1 MAYARILAMVDTQE
15 SSPGR
20 RWFGQH
26 SVAVV
31 AAVVAAVLGGVAT
44 AWGENL
50 FTPGASD
57 SGAQVRVLEATI
69 KDLESANGR
78 LEDEL
83 TALRDQNDSRR
94 AELDDLE
101 AQNQELR
108 EENDRLRDQAG
119 ADDGAGTDA
128 GVDDGAGPDDSAEGA
143 SAVVSGVRRE
153 TNAPVQVMLHTCL
166 DLDTTSAGWG
176 AASVPQDLC
185 YGDAGVEGA
194 RLTIMSGVPS
204 RADCEAQTTW
214 QQTIASDAVAE
225 GMHLCVQTNERRTAY
240 AHIATV
246 NRDAETVAFDLV
258 VWESS

>member
-1 MAYARILAMVDTQE
+1 MDTQE
-15 SSPGR
+15 SPPSR
-20 RWFGQH
+20 RAGWFGQH

-57 SGAQVRVLEATI
+57 SGEQVRVLEARV
-69 KDLESANGR
+69 KDLEAANGQ
-78 LEDEL
+78 LEAEL
-83 TALRDQNDSRR
+83 ASLRAENDSRQ

-108 EENDRLRDQAG
+108 EENQRLRDQASAGDGARADDGTDAG
-119 ADDGAGTDA
+119 ADDGTA
-128 GVDDGAGPDDSAEGA
+128 PDDSAGGA
-143 SAVVSGVRRE
+143 SAVVSGIRRE
-153 TNAPVQVMLHTCL
+153 TAAPVQVMLHTCL
-166 DLDTTSAGWG
+166 NLDTTSADWG

-194 RLTIMSGVPS
+194 RLTIMSGAPG

-214 QQTIASDAVAE
+214 QQTIATDAVAE

-240 AHIATV
+240 AHIAAV
-246 NRDAETVAFDLV
+246 NADAETVAFDLV

>member
-1 MAYARILAMVDTQE
+1 MDTQE
-15 SSPGR
+15 SPPSR
-20 RWFGQH
+20 RAGWFGQH

-50 FTPGASD
+50 FTPGTSD
-57 SGAQVRVLEATI
+57 SGEQVQVLEVRI
-69 KDLESANGR
+69 KDLEAANG
-78 LEDEL
+78 LLDDEA
-83 TALRDQNDSRR
+83 TALRDQNDSRQ

-108 EENDRLRDQAG
+108 EENRRLRDQASAG
-119 ADDGAGTDA
+119 DGAGTDT
-128 GVDDGAGPDDSAEGA
+128 GTDDGAAPDDSGGGA
-143 SAVVSGVRRE
+143 SAVVSGIRRE

-166 DLDTTSAGWG
+166 DLDTTSANWG

-185 YGDAGVEGA
+185 YGDVGVEGA
-194 RLTIMSGVPS
+194 RLTIMSGAPS

-214 QQTIASDAVAE
+214 QQTIATDAVAE

-240 AHIATV
+240 AHIAAV
-246 NRDAETVAFDLV
+246 NGDAETVAFDLV

>member
-1 MAYARILAMVDTQE
+1 MDTQE

-20 RWFGQH
+20 RAGWFGQH

-57 SGAQVRVLEATI
+57 SGAQVRVLEARI
-69 KDLESANGR
+69 KDLEAANGR
-78 LEDEL
+78 LDEEL
-83 TALRDQNDSRR
+83 AALRDANDSQR
-94 AELDDLE
+94 AELDDVE

-108 EENDRLRDQAG
+108 EENDRLREQASAG
-119 ADDGAGTDA
+119 DGAGTD
-128 GVDDGAGPDDSAEGA
+128 GDGGAAPDESGGGA
-143 SAVVSGVRRE
+143 SAVVSGIRRE
-153 TNAPVQVMLHTCL
+153 TDAPVQVMLHTCL
-166 DLDTTSAGWG
+166 DLDTTSADWG

-214 QQTIASDAVAE
+214 QQTITSDSVAE

-240 AHIATV
+240 THIAAVDT
-246 NRDAETVAFDLV
+246 DAETVAFDLV

>member
-1 MAYARILAMVDTQE
+1 MDTQE

-20 RWFGQH
+20 RAGWFGQH

-31 AAVVAAVLGGVAT
+31 AAVAAAVLGGVAT

-50 FTPGASD
+50 FAPGTSD

-69 KDLESANGR
+69 KDLEAANGR
-78 LEDEL
+78 LDDEL
-83 TALRDQNDSRR
+83 TALRDQNDGQR

-108 EENDRLRDQAG
+108 EEIDRLNDQAS
-119 ADDGAGTDA
+119 ADDSAGTDA
-128 GVDDGAGPDDSAEGA
+128 GNDDGTQDDSAGGA

-153 TNAPVQVMLHTCL
+153 TDAAVQVMLHTCL

-214 QQTIASDAVAE
+214 QQTIASDAVTE

-240 AHIATV
+240 AHIAAV
-246 NRDAETVAFDLV
+246 DRAAETVAFDLV

>member
-1 MAYARILAMVDTQE
+1 MVDTQE
-15 SSPGR
+15 SPPSR
-20 RWFGQH
+20 RAGWFGQH

-57 SGAQVRVLEATI
+57 PGAQVRVLEARI
-69 KDLESANGR
+69 RDLEAANR
-78 LEDEL
+78 ELEDEL
-83 TALRDQNDSRR
+83 TAQRDLNEVQR

-101 AQNQELR
+101 AQNQQLA
-108 EENDRLRDQAG
+108 EENDRLREQASAGDGAG
-119 ADDGAGTDA
+119 ADNGTDA
-128 GVDDGAGPDDSAEGA
+128 GTDDGAAPDDSAGGA
-143 SAVVSGVRRE
+143 SAVVSGIRRE
-153 TNAPVQVMLHTCL
+153 TDTPVQVMLHTCL
-166 DLDTTSAGWG
+166 DLDTTSADWG

-194 RLTIMSGVPS
+194 RLTIMSGAPS

-214 QQTIASDAVAE
+214 QQTIATDAVAE

-240 AHIATV
+240 AHIAAV
-246 NRDAETVAFDLV
+246 NGDAETVAFDLL